1 MHSNISCTFLVAEL
15 KKLRVAASGGQDLSK
30 ELARTH
36 QYTLQLERQLRF
48 YLSRGSG
55 EYPLDHFFLLRVCGW
70 YYVCWS
76 KLTLWYA
83 STERAALPYQV
94 SPLHT
99 VQGYSGLGE
108 TPESL
113 QATAGGA
120 GQGQSFIPPPQH
132 THTLLP
138 LHHDVSLC
146 YPSFPPSCCVLPSQT
161 RHLLSSERE
170 DFHMRETRLEANLVA
185 TKKANQ
191 ELEVLYITLTPGVAS
206 YWVQGYTRGY

>member
-15 KKLRVAASGGQDLSK
+15 KKLRVAASGGQDLSR

-55 EYPLDHFFLLRVCGW
+55 EYPLDHFFLLRVCGRC
-70 YYVCWS
+70 YVCWS
-76 KLTLWYA
+76 KLTPWYA

-94 SPLHT
+94 SPLHAL
-99 VQGYSGLGE
+99 QGYSGLGE

-120 GQGQSFIPPPQH
+120 GQGQSFILPPP
-132 THTLLP
+132 TH
-138 LHHDVSLC
+138 
-146 YPSFPPSCCVLPSQT
+146 SFPSIMLCPPFPDTPLAEQREGRFSHEGNQTGGQPCC
-161 RHLLSSERE
+161 H
-170 DFHMRETRLEANLVA
+170 
-185 TKKANQ
+185 Q
-191 ELEVLYITLTPGVAS
+191 EGQSGVRGIVHVTLTPGDID
-206 YWVQGYTRGY
+206 YTYVHC